1 MVKKAKKFNY
11 QKDRKKDWK
20 KLKAKKN
27 PKVNSEQL
35 KAFWNQNKT
44 VAQNYMD
51 LGLAMDPN
59 MVTGME
65 IPKTKKRIQEQLMEP
80 EIMEIEKVVFFLM
93 IILK

>member
-35 KAFWNQNKT
+35 KTFWNQNKT
-44 VAQNYMD
+44 IAQNYMD

-59 MVTGME
+59 MATGME
-65 IPKTKKRIQEQLMEP
+65 IPKTKQRIQEQLMEP
-80 EIMEIEKVVFFLM
+80 EIMEIEKVTSFWVD
-93 IILK
+93 